1 MVTALARNW
10 WVVGLRG
17 LAALI
22 FGLLTLV
29 SPAISLAVL
38 ILLFGAYALVDGVFT
53 MVAAIAN
60 RHGEPRWVA
69 LLISGVLGALI
80 GVLTFLMPGVTG
92 LVLLYFIAAWAIV
105 RGVMEIV
112 AAVQLRKVIKGEFW
126 LILAGVLSVLFG
138 ILLFLFP
145 GAGALAVVL
154 WIGVFAIV
162 FGILLIALAF
172 RLRGLEEG
180 IGGWR
185 AGDGLIG
192 SRRGPAR
199 SADGSTSRHRS
210 VCPDGDHAVDCWAP

>member
-80 GVLTFLMPGVTG
+80 GVLPF
-92 LVLLYFIAAWAIV
+92 
-105 RGVMEIV
+105 
-112 AAVQLRKVIKGEFW
+112 
-126 LILAGVLSVLFG
+126 
-138 ILLFLFP
+138 
-145 GAGALAVVL
+145 
-154 WIGVFAIV
+154 
-162 FGILLIALAF
+162 
-172 RLRGLEEG
+172 
-180 IGGWR
+180 
-185 AGDGLIG
+185 
-192 SRRGPAR
+192 
-199 SADGSTSRHRS
+199 
-210 VCPDGDHAVDCWAP
+210 

>member
-1 MVTALARNW
+1 MVSALARNW

-172 RLRGLEEG
+172 RLRGWKKALE
-180 IGGWR
+180 GG
-185 AGDGLIG
+185 A
-192 SRRGPAR
+192 PAT
-199 SADGSTSRHRS
+199 A
-210 VCPDGDHAVDCWAP
+210 